1 MVRLKLFITRPEE
14 ATTGLIMLR
23 RDKRYGGSK
32 PLKQRKFRV
41 VSLYYTLNL
50 AGSQSSLHKRRVP
63 RSSSDF
69 LRTVL
74 TALFLLFFFLVRRR
88 FSPCQTSKNRI
99 TVAKADQNE

>member
-1 MVRLKLFITRPEE
+1 MSDCLKFFFFTRPEE
-14 ATTGLIMLR
+14 ATTGLIMLT

-50 AGSQSSLHKRRVP
+50 AGSQRNLHKRRVP
-63 RSSSDF
+63 RSSTDF

-74 TALFLLFFFLVRRR
+74 TAFFSFFFS
-88 FSPCQTSKNRI
+88 FSF
-99 TVAKADQNE
+99 